1 MRLSIL
7 VRIGRAIASN
17 LELEP
22 LLETIHAEL
31 SRLFDTLN
39 FFIVVWP
46 VDSPEFTFALHYEQG
61 VRQAAMR
68 RGVDQGLT
76 GCILR
81 TGRSLS
87 FSSVQ
92 EKQAF
97 FEREGIRS
105 GGRPSRSWM
114 GVPLVTRDRVV
125 GAMVIQDYE
134 KEGAYTP
141 SDLDLFSA
149 IAAPLAVAVQ
159 NAQLYE
165 AAQRRAREMETL
177 ARIGRD
183 LTSTLDADQVLRR
196 ITDSVRELLTHDSVA
211 IFYRSEREE
220 DFRAIATTGRIAGPL
235 QSLVVRPGIGIL
247 GSIAVSGAAE
257 IVSDTS
263 RDARA
268 IHIPGTEHSRQGEK
282 LMAAPLVSQRRV
294 VGLIAAW
301 RGPQE
306 TPFEASELSFLEG
319 IALQASVAI
328 RNAQLFGQAKAAL
341 AEAETASR
349 AKSSFL
355 ANMSHELRTPLNA
368 ILLYSELLQDEAL
381 ECGLGE
387 LNPDLER
394 IQGSGRHLLS
404 LIDDILDLSRIEA
417 GRMTVFPEVCELST
431 LLDELSAA
439 VQPLCARNR
448 NRFRMELEP
457 GLRNLVTDYRKLRQ
471 TLYNLLSNAAKFT
484 QDGQVELTIK
494 SLPGTVPKV
503 CFVVADTGIGM
514 SPEQLERVF
523 QEFAQAE
530 ESTAREFGGTG
541 LGLTLAKRFVE
552 LLAGELRVESL
563 PGKGSR
569 FTVLLPATGPPVD
582 GASY

>member
-1 MRLSIL
+1 MAEPRPAPFPGPPVQPVQGPLVRLSIL

-81 TGRSLS
+81 TGKSLF
-87 FSSVQ
+87 FSTVQ

-97 FEREGIRS
+97 LEREGIRS

-134 KEGAYTP
+134 QEGAYTP

-235 QSLVVRPGIGIL
+235 QSLVVRPGTGIL

-263 RDARA
+263 LDARA

-282 LMAAPLVSQRRV
+282 LMAAPWSPSGASSASSPPGGDPRRS
-294 VGLIAAW
+294 LSRPPSSPSWKASPCRPAW
-301 RGPQE
+301 RSG
-306 TPFEASELSFLEG
+306 TP
-319 IALQASVAI
+319 
-328 RNAQLFGQAKAAL
+328 
-341 AEAETASR
+341 
-349 AKSSFL
+349 SS
-355 ANMSHELRTPLNA
+355 
-368 ILLYSELLQDEAL
+368 
-381 ECGLGE
+381 
-387 LNPDLER
+387 
-394 IQGSGRHLLS
+394 SGRPRLPS
-404 LIDDILDLSRIEA
+404 PRRRRPA
-417 GRMTVFPEVCELST
+417 GPRAPSWPT
-431 LLDELSAA
+431 
-439 VQPLCARNR
+439 
-448 NRFRMELEP
+448 
-457 GLRNLVTDYRKLRQ
+457 
-471 TLYNLLSNAAKFT
+471 
-484 QDGQVELTIK
+484 
-494 SLPGTVPKV
+494 
-503 CFVVADTGIGM
+503 
-514 SPEQLERVF
+514 
-523 QEFAQAE
+523 
-530 ESTAREFGGTG
+530 
-541 LGLTLAKRFVE
+541 
-552 LLAGELRVESL
+552 
-563 PGKGSR
+563 
-569 FTVLLPATGPPVD
+569 
-582 GASY
+582 